1 MNHTVRSVQ
10 RLVQLSPDVAKADQ
24 LLLAELGILDFVDAL
39 CAQLLK
45 LRPEVSK
52 MAPLL
57 RGALDTFLAQRMP
70 HSSSGGS
77 LCRLLTPDK
86 PLSRQISA
94 EGSPKTEDR
103 RLSWEGETRFWRRL
117 GGQGEYQGGSRLRLL
132 RMDALT
138 RNWCCFFVDLKAGP
152 SKARQ
157 YRSKQRQEPR
167 AHEQPAH
174 DDKCPLCKG
183 REEAT
188 EVLRVWPDGRLEER
202 EGLPEQEED
211 KTKWLVRVLR
221 NPFPY
226 LLTPQE
232 LYEKSFPG
240 DRSKHA
246 ACFGDHDNH
255 AANPDA
261 DHPLYRMVDGFGASE
276 VVVESPTHNAL
287 IGIAEDNQVIN
298 TLRAMAARGR
308 SLRKCQRVL
317 QLMYFKQYGMEA
329 SGSLIHPHM
338 QICSLPIV
346 SRSLEQRLKDHK
358 DFFDVHG
365 CTGVHRLYVEDVI
378 GGHAVSVARLVH
390 QTEHF
395 VASVPF
401 AQVPRGRMIIAPKR
415 HSPRF
420 EDSTEEELKDLGRLL
435 RLLLAG
441 LYRFKDDPSYNLFWE
456 SAPTEHAFANREEER
471 LTVEKSFCWTL
482 HIRVP
487 HKASGFGLA
496 SGVDVTRQ
504 LPEEE
509 AKEMRTALLQEVAYP
524 VRTVGFDAEQLNL
537 EFPNTV
543 GPFVMVKAQ
552 LVEAFNEFF
561 TLPEASRPDPTSE
574 TSFMMGLQPCHI
586 GLEEHDIL
594 FCHCSPLHPTTL
606 SAASRA
612 AAGIPKTA
620 NFFAWAYP
628 VEKSKVPD
636 LWHLSGPERAFL
648 EYGGYVYYDKDC
660 NVVGTTSISPTSVGT
675 GLIFGGSLPLAEE
688 VADALAK
695 QGRFQEVTLEP
706 LLRKGAT
713 HFAWVRPREFAS
725 TQCPSGAFAYK
736 FDGGGEARPA
746 ELELVLQVLPRC
758 RQTCVVRA
766 RAAAM
771 S

>member
-329 SGSLIHPHM
+329 SGSLIHP
-338 QICSLPIV
+338 
-346 SRSLEQRLKDHK
+346 
-358 DFFDVHG
+358 
-365 CTGVHRLYVEDVI
+365 
-378 GGHAVSVARLVH
+378 
-390 QTEHF
+390 
-395 VASVPF
+395 
-401 AQVPRGRMIIAPKR
+401 
-415 HSPRF
+415 
-420 EDSTEEELKDLGRLL
+420 
-435 RLLLAG
+435 
-441 LYRFKDDPSYNLFWE
+441 
-456 SAPTEHAFANREEER
+456 
-471 LTVEKSFCWTL
+471 
-482 HIRVP
+482 
-487 HKASGFGLA
+487 
-496 SGVDVTRQ
+496 
-504 LPEEE
+504 
-509 AKEMRTALLQEVAYP
+509 
-524 VRTVGFDAEQLNL
+524 
-537 EFPNTV
+537 
-543 GPFVMVKAQ
+543 
-552 LVEAFNEFF
+552 
-561 TLPEASRPDPTSE
+561 
-574 TSFMMGLQPCHI
+574 
-586 GLEEHDIL
+586 
-594 FCHCSPLHPTTL
+594 
-606 SAASRA
+606 
-612 AAGIPKTA
+612 
-620 NFFAWAYP
+620 
-628 VEKSKVPD
+628 
-636 LWHLSGPERAFL
+636 
-648 EYGGYVYYDKDC
+648 
-660 NVVGTTSISPTSVGT
+660 
-675 GLIFGGSLPLAEE
+675 
-688 VADALAK
+688 
-695 QGRFQEVTLEP
+695 
-706 LLRKGAT
+706 
-713 HFAWVRPREFAS
+713 
-725 TQCPSGAFAYK
+725 
-736 FDGGGEARPA
+736 
-746 ELELVLQVLPRC
+746 
-758 RQTCVVRA
+758 
-766 RAAAM
+766 
-771 S
+771 